1 LATFAD
7 LLERE
12 DERRFVGREQ
22 ELARVDD
29 VLAGRVDQ
37 RVVFVYGPGGMGK
50 STLLRHVR
58 RAAER
63 DGWDVRLID
72 GRDALLTAGELS
84 RRLED
89 VDPKGRL
96 LLMIDTYERLQD
108 LDAHLRTSLLPSLP
122 EGSAVVIAGR
132 SAPSAAWLQGG
143 WERMVV
149 PVELR
154 PLPAEDGRELLR
166 REGIYDDEPAY
177 QLMAWSAGFPLA
189 LSIGADALR
198 GSGAWRRRELEDNP
212 ELAELLLRRLTDGE
226 LDSIPSDAATVAA
239 IARKADASMLGDVL
253 PGVDGQA
260 ALDWLRSC
268 TFAEVVD
275 GGVALHELVREGL
288 LAQVRTLRPER
299 ERELRRRIVDH
310 LYARA
315 AAGAVGLIPDLAEL
329 VEDETRRWGL
339 GAQAVSGLRADDI
352 RPSDMANLI
361 EGSQAAHVEAAEWL
375 ATTAKLVGEAP
386 SCALVAR
393 DADGN
398 AAGICIYVTPGNAPP
413 AADADLILGPWLAHA
428 RREHPDGNMLI
439 WRDSLDLTEGHG
451 KHSSRVL
458 AVMNG
463 AAIVRCGLAN
473 PRYSYLPID
482 RENPAAAAFA
492 EAVRARK
499 IEGLTV
505 EFDGRHRDC
514 YLLDYGEGG
523 LLAAHRATV
532 YSELGLRVPEHATD
546 SAADSEP
553 APSGE
558 VTTDAVKEAL
568 RNIDRPLELARSPLA
583 VGEDPRERAD
593 SVRALIVDA
602 AEEAFG
608 REPEEQLLAE
618 ILRRRYLA
626 EPTTHEQVA
635 ETLHVS
641 RATYFRHLRVVFDRV
656 GDYVIQVYG
665 NRKREAPVSG
675 GGPEESA
682 QAVG

>member
-1 LATFAD
+1 MATFAD

-12 DERRFVGREQ
+12 DERRFVGRAQ
-22 ELARVDD
+22 ELALVDD

-37 RVVFVYGPGGMGK
+37 RVVFIYGRGGMGK
-50 STLLRHVR
+50 STLLRHIRR
-58 RAAER
+58 RAMR

-72 GRDALLTAGELS
+72 GRDALLTSGELS
-84 RRLED
+84 RRLKNIK
-89 VDPKGRL
+89 PKTRL
-96 LLMIDTYERLQD
+96 LLIIDTYERLQE
-108 LDAHLRTSLLPSLP
+108 LDAHLRNTVLPALP

-143 WERMVV
+143 WERMVISD
-149 PVELR
+149 ELR

-166 REGIYDDEPAY
+166 REGINDDEPAY
-177 QLMAWSAGFPLA
+177 QLIAWSAGFPLA

-198 GSGAWRRRELEDNP
+198 GSGAWRPRQLEDNP

-226 LDSIPSDAATVAA
+226 LDSIPSDVAMVAA
-239 IARKADASMLGDVL
+239 IARRADAAMLSEVL

-260 ALDWLRSC
+260 AMDWLRSC

-275 GGVALHELVREGL
+275 GGVALHDLVREGL

-315 AAGAVGLIPDLAEL
+315 AAGAVGLVPDLAEL
-329 VEDETRRWGL
+329 VENETLRWGL
-339 GAQAVSGLRADDI
+339 GGQAAGGLRADDV
-352 RPSDMANLI
+352 RPVDITNLI
-361 EGSQAAHVEAAEWL
+361 EGSEAANVEAVEWL
-375 ATTAKLVGEAP
+375 KTTAKLVSEAP

-393 DADGN
+393 DAEDK
-398 AAGICIYVTPGNAPP
+398 AAGICIFVTPGNAPP
-413 AADADLILGPWLAHA
+413 AAEADPILGPWLAHA
-428 RREHPDGNMLI
+428 RRAHPDGNVLV

-451 KHSSRVL
+451 KQSSRVL

-473 PRYSYLPID
+473 PHYAYLPID
-482 RENPAAAAFA
+482 RENPAAVAFA
-492 EAVRARK
+492 ETVKATK
-499 IEGLTV
+499 LDDLTV

-523 LLAAHRATV
+523 LLAAHRTTV
-532 YSELGLRVPEHATD
+532 YSELGLRL
-546 SAADSEP
+546 SEP
-553 APSGE
+553 SPDAAPTPAGD

-583 VGEDPRERAD
+583 VGGSPRERAE

-602 AEEAFG
+602 AEGAFG

-618 ILRRRYLA
+618 ILRRRYLD

-656 GDYVIQVYG
+656 GDYVIQVYRDRTPDG
-665 NRKREAPVSG
+665 SANG
-675 GGPEESA
+675 GGSEESA
-682 QAVG
+682 HAVGG

>member
-12 DERRFVGREQ
+12 DERRFVGREP
-22 ELARVDD
+22 ELALVDK

-37 RVVFVYGPGGMGK
+37 RVVFIYGPGGMGK

-58 RAAER
+58 RRAEG

-72 GRDALLTAGELS
+72 GRDALLTSGELS
-84 RRLED
+84 RRLEN
-89 VDPKGRL
+89 VNPKSRL
-96 LLMIDTYERLQD
+96 LLLIDTYERLQD
-108 LDAHLRTSLLPSLP
+108 LDSHLRTSVLPALP
-122 EGSAVVIAGR
+122 VGSAVVIAGR

-226 LDSIPSDAATVAA
+226 LDSIPSDAAMVAA
-239 IARKADASMLGDVL
+239 IARKADAAMLGEVL

-275 GGVALHELVREGL
+275 DGVALHELVREGL

-315 AAGAVGLIPDLAEL
+315 AAGATGLIPDLAEL

-352 RPSDMANLI
+352 RPTDIANLI
-361 EGSQAAHVEAAEWL
+361 EGSRAAHVEAAEWL
-375 ATTAKLVGEAP
+375 ETTAKLVSEAP
-386 SCALVAR
+386 SCGLVAR
-393 DADGN
+393 DAEGN
-398 AAGICIYVTPGNAPP
+398 AAGICIFVTPGNAPP

-482 RENPAAAAFA
+482 RENPAAVAFA
-492 EAVRARK
+492 EAVRAKR
-499 IEGLTV
+499 IDELSV

-514 YLLDYGEGG
+514 HLLDYGDGG

-532 YSELGLRVPEHATD
+532 YSELGL
-546 SAADSEP
+546 SLSEP
-553 APSGE
+553 ARDSAPAPAGE
-558 VTTDAVKEAL
+558 ATAAAVKEAL

-583 VGEDPRERAD
+583 VGEDPRGRAE

-602 AEEAFG
+602 AEQAFG
-608 REPEEQLLAE
+608 RDPEEQLLAE

-656 GDYVIQVYG
+656 GDYVIQVYEK
-665 NRKREAPVSG
+665 RKRDAPVSG

>member
-1 LATFAD
+1 MGR
-7 LLERE
+7 ERE
-12 DERRFVGREQ
+12 
-22 ELARVDD
+22 LALVDD

-37 RVVFVYGPGGMGK
+37 RIVFIYGGGGMGK
-50 STLLRHVR
+50 STLLRHCRR
-58 RAAER
+58 RATA

-72 GRDALLTAGELS
+72 GRDSLPTSGELS
-84 RRLED
+84 RRLKG
-89 VDPKGRL
+89 VKPKARL
-96 LLMIDTYERLQD
+96 LLMIDTYERLLD
-108 LDAHLRTSLLPSLP
+108 LDAHLRTTVLPALP
-122 EGSAVVIAGR
+122 EGSAVIIAGR
-132 SAPSAAWLQGG
+132 TAPSAAWLQGG
-143 WERMVV
+143 WERLVL

-154 PLPAEDGRELLR
+154 PMAAEEGRELLR
-166 REGIYDDEPAY
+166 REGINDDEPAY

-198 GSGAWRRRELEDNP
+198 GSSVWSSRQLEDNP

-239 IARKADASMLGDVL
+239 IARRADASMLGEAL

-268 TFAEVVD
+268 TFAEAVD
-275 GGVALHELVREGL
+275 GGVALHDLVREGL

-315 AAGAVGLIPDLAEL
+315 AAGAVGLVPDLAEL
-329 VEDETRRWGL
+329 VEDETLRWGL
-339 GAQAVSGLRADDI
+339 GGHATGGLRADDVRQADI
-352 RPSDMANLI
+352 TALI
-361 EGSQAAHVEAAEWL
+361 EGSKAAHVEAAQWL
-375 ATTAKLVGEAP
+375 ETTAKLVSEAP

-393 DADGN
+393 DADEK
-398 AAGICIYVTPGNAPP
+398 AAGLCIFVTPKTAPP
-413 AADADLILGPWLAHA
+413 AAEADPILGPWLAHA
-428 RREHPDGNMLI
+428 RSHYPDGNMVI

-451 KHSSRVL
+451 KRSSRVL

-473 PRYSYLPID
+473 PRRSYLPID
-482 RENPAAAAFA
+482 RENPAAVAFA
-492 EAVRARK
+492 ETVRATK
-499 IEGLTV
+499 IEELTV

-532 YSELGLRVPEHATD
+532 YSEIGLRLTEPSRTADPVPAGD
-546 SAADSEP
+546 VSS
-553 APSGE
+553 
-558 VTTDAVKEAL
+558 DAVKEAL

-583 VGEDPRERAD
+583 VGSGPGERAE
-593 SVRALIVDA
+593 SVRALIVA
-602 AEEAFG
+602 AADGAFG

-618 ILRRRYLA
+618 ILRRRYLG

-635 ETLHVS
+635 EALHVS

-656 GDYVIQVYG
+656 GEFVMQVYS
-665 NRKREAPVSG
+665 NRQGTPAPEGGSEEPAPVAG
-675 GGPEESA
+675 G
-682 QAVG
+682 